1 MECQST
7 ALSSTNRT
15 ELLKLTS
22 RHRDVPILCDMFKGS
37 PILEMEEKKI
47 QNTEFLMETQLRGG
61 KRESEQEYFWQN
73 VDGSIDSQC

>member
-1 MECQST
+1 M
-7 ALSSTNRT
+7 
-15 ELLKLTS
+15 
-22 RHRDVPILCDMFKGS
+22 PILCDMFKGS
-37 PILEMEEKKI
+37 QILEMEEKKI